1 MPNRIIKE
9 SVCRSE
15 SINALSWFEEVLFYR
30 LIVVCDDF
38 GRFDGRPAIIRGACF
53 PLKDIRLEQIAD
65 ALEKLAAAGMVR
77 MYKAEDGTFLQL
89 TAWSRHQQIRAKKSK
104 YPSPDGTCNQLIS
117 DGCNSSRKRESG
129 IEYDR
134 EIPLTPLRREE
145 GTGAVRLFGE
155 FCDVYPKARADS
167 PGSMRAYCRALVE
180 DCHITEKDLVAAAA
194 NYAEAVRILGREDKY
209 IRNPESFLSDNF
221 FASYLPGQY
230 ERPKA
235 DAKKGRKNNSFN
247 QFEQNSYDF
256 SALEDELVSN

>member
-9 SVCRSE
+9 AICRSE
-15 SINALSWFEEVLFYR
+15 SINSLSWFEEVLFYR

-53 PLKDIRLEQIAD
+53 PLKDIRLEQIGD

-104 YPSPDGTCNQLIS
+104 YPSPDETCNQLIS
-117 DGCNSSRKRESG
+117 DDSNSFRNRETR

-134 EIPLTPLRREE
+134 ENPLTPLTGRE
-145 GTGAVRLFGE
+145 AVAAVQCFSD
-155 FCDVYPKARADS
+155 FCAAYPKANADR
-167 PGSMRAYCRALVE
+167 PGAQYAYCRVLRE
-180 DCHITEKDLVAAAA
+180 DCHITEQDLVAAAV
-194 NYAEAVRILGREDKY
+194 NYAEAVRIQGREEKY
-209 IRNPESFLSDNF
+209 IRSPESFLSDNF

-230 ERPKA
+230 RRPKEPG
-235 DAKKGRKNNSFN
+235 KRRKGNSFN
-247 QFEQNSYDF
+247 NFAQNSYDF
-256 SALEDELVSN
+256 AALEEELVSN